1 MGSRDGFPRLQP
13 MLIWQFGNRETYTSL
28 KSLLP
33 RTLTQT
39 PTLRL
44 NLTFN
49 QTQILNSNPTLTLKT
64 FLKNATIPHLHF
76 IMLKQKII
84 PLFCGIEI
92 LLK

>member
-1 MGSRDGFPRLQP
+1 MGSRDGFPRLRP
-13 MLIWQFGNRETYTSL
+13 MLIQQFGNRETYTSL

-33 RTLTQT
+33 RTLTQI

-64 FLKNATIPHLHF
+64 FF
-76 IMLKQKII
+76 
-84 PLFCGIEI
+84 
-92 LLK
+92 